1 MDAIIGDLIG
11 RHSRTEI
18 EWTDGEHHRVEVVS
32 VAKAD
37 NVYQLLT
44 RTGQRVIIFANQKVQ
59 VHFIR
64 RSDG

>member
-1 MDAIIGDLIG
+1 MDAMIGDLIG

-37 NVYQLLT
+37 NIYHLLT
-44 RTGQRVIIFANQKVQ
+44 RTGQRITIFTNQKVQ
-59 VHFIR
+59 VHFTG
-64 RSDG
+64 RSNG